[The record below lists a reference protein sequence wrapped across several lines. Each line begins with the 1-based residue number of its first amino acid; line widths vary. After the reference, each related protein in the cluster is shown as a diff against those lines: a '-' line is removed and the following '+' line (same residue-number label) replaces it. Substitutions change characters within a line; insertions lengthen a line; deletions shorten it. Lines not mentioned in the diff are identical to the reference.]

1 MKVSATEEHGLRC
14 LMHLAEAHA
23 QRRTATIAEISAAR
37 GMTPAYVAKII
48 GLLRRGG
55 LVRTSRGSR
64 GGLRL
69 ARPPEAVT
77 LAEALS
83 VLSGQPVRLR
93 PCVEDDLGRDCGW
106 EGPCGLRDVWRT
118 LNGHIREVLEHVTIA
133 SLTRPDGAPP
143 RPGLPDPPALPPSV
157 PLNTEGA

>member
-23 QRRTATIAEISAAR
+23 RRRTATIAEISAAR
-37 GMTPAYVAKII
+37 GMTPAYVAKIVGI
-48 GLLRRGG
+48 LKRGG

-77 LAEALS
+77 LAEALR

-93 PCVEDDLGRDCGW
+93 PCVEDDLGRDCGR
-106 EGPCGLRDVWRT
+106 EDHCGLRDVWRT
-118 LNGHIREVLEHVTIA
+118 LNGHILEVLGNVTLA
-133 SLTRPDGAPP
+133 SMTRPDGAPP
-143 RPGLPDPPALPPSV
+143 SLGLPPPPIPTPSV
-157 PLNTEGA
+157 PRNTEGA

>member
-1 MKVSATEEHGLRC
+1 MRISATEEHGLRC

-23 QRRTATIAEISAAR
+23 AGRGTTIAEIATAR

-48 GLLRRGG
+48 AVLRRGG
-55 LVRTSRGSR
+55 LVRTARGAH

-77 LAEALS
+77 LGEALQ

-93 PCVEDDLGRDCGW
+93 PCVENASARDCGQTDH
-106 EGPCGLRDVWRT
+106 CNLRDVWRS
-118 LNGHIREVLEHVTIA
+118 LNGHILEVLATVTLA
-133 SLTRPDGAPP
+133 SLVTSGTAPA
-143 RPGLPDPPALPPSV
+143 PATPSH
-157 PLNTEGA
+157 TEGT